1 MVSDPI
7 DELRG
12 LAAAAPSPPAAM
24 AGYLA
29 KVHEHAYR
37 ITDGDVEALK
47 QVGARRGRD
56 LRAHGG
62 GGARRGPAPARAGGG
77 GDRMRLAVV
86 DAGHAPDEA
95 AVLAQ
100 IRARTGGEPLGVV
113 KTLLYRP
120 ELFGRPFSDALDR
133 VMRGPSDWSSGEREL
148 FAGFTSLLNQCPF

>member
-1 MVSDPI
+1 MSDPI

-47 QVGARRGRD
+47 QSGLAEDEIFEHTVAAALAEGLRRLDARGE
-56 LRAHGG
+56 
-62 GGARRGPAPARAGGG
+62 